1 MEDKLSRLSN
11 LNEKSSDLLKLTN
24 REIHT
29 KEHDLEIQK
38 FMEKKN

>member
-1 MEDKLSRLSN
+1 MADKLSRLSK
-11 LNEKSSDLLKLTN
+11 LNEKSSDLLKLKYS
-24 REIHT
+24 EIHT